1 MLPAFP
7 SELVWTIYACVW
19 YPRCFGE
26 AYFVGQLLL
35 ELMTYRFGS
44 IYNIFG
50 GFGVIVLSHA

>member
-7 SELVWTIYACVW
+7 GELVWTIYAC
-19 YPRCFGE
+19 E

-35 ELMTYRFGS
+35 ELMTYRFGALYS
-44 IYNIFG
+44 IFG